1 MPGTESLMTASD
13 LPPLS
18 KEELAAEA
26 GAALPDKEVMSLLDL
41 NADLNL
47 ALDAAA
53 PIDLAVAANANVA
66 APINAAVGANILSV
80 GSADATLAHQGV
92 NIDQGLTGTAV
103 AHAPQ
108 DSAIDQTTPT
118 AGTTTPA
125 TPTTADAPA
134 TAGATATAPSPSS
147 ALGGNLLN
155 VDVNSP
161 RTPTSPPR
169 STARSRR
176 TPTSPPRST
185 PRCRP
190 TSARSTP
197 TRPPSPTRPRSIT
210 QHLDGTAQA
219 TADQTS
225 QINQ

>member
-1 MPGTESLMTASD
+1 MTASD

-18 KEELAAEA
+18 REELAAEA
-26 GAALPDKEVMSLLDL
+26 GSALPDKEVMSLLDL

-47 ALDAAA
+47 ALDVAA
-53 PIDLAVAANANVA
+53 PIDLAVGANANVA

-80 GSADATLAHQGV
+80 GSADATLAHQDV
-92 NIDQGLTGTAV
+92 NIDQGLSGTAV

-108 DSAIDQTTPT
+108 HSGIDQ
-118 AGTTTPA
+118 ATPA
-125 TPTTADAPA
+125 TGTTPTTADTPA

-147 ALGGNLLN
+147 ALSGDLLK
-155 VDVNSP
+155 VDVNAAADAKLAAPIDGAVAANANVAAPIDASV
-161 RTPTSPPR
+161 SANVG
-169 STARSRR
+169 SVASDATAIADQ
-176 TPTSPPRST
+176 TG
-185 PRCRP
+185 
-190 TSARSTP
+190 
-197 TRPPSPTRPRSIT
+197 SIT